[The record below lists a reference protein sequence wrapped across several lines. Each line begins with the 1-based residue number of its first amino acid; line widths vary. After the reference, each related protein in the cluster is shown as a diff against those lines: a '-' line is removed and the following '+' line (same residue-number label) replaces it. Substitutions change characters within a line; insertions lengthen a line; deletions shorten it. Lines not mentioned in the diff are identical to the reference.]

1 MAGKPKPLK
10 IGSTYLVDKDGNAK
24 KISTEEL
31 REVFGKHAG
40 EVMAKALQNY
50 YSQHPNEF

>member
-1 MAGKPKPLK
+1 MAGKPKPLTN
-10 IGSTYLVDKDGNAK
+10 GDNYLIDKDGNVK
-24 KISTEEL
+24 KMTCSEL

-40 EVMAKALQNY
+40 EVTAKALQNY